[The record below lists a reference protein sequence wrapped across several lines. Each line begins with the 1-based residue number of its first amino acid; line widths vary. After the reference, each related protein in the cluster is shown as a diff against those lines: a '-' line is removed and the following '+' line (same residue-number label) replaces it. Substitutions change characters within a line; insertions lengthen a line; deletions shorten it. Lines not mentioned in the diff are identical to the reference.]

1 MPFAAMTRNR
11 ILLIGVALL
20 AGLLG
25 AGFVFLKSQPASRV
39 LPPEFVRSIETSAET
54 LTMVRFGPEGKSLLA
69 GGATG
74 EVVSVTLE
82 PDRVRQL
89 APPTD
94 DPLTCLAESPDG
106 LILAG
111 AASGRLRGWERPEL
125 KTTPVSS
132 PKLAVTAVAFGIER
146 TERRMVLGLSDGRI
160 VISSPEGEQV
170 RQTKH
175 RGVKSLVMTPDGTT
189 LISSGSEGLILWSDS
204 ETGSLIG
211 EFKGHRTEVASL
223 VLSPD
228 GTLIASG
235 DWNGAVKILDVRTRE
250 EVASVQQP
258 DAVSG
263 LVWNGERLI
272 SASWDGW
279 IRSWRVESGKLID
292 EHSFDT
298 GAPIH
303 SLAVSPDGSLAATV
317 HGSASVDLWQLVS
330 GH

>member
-1 MPFAAMTRNR
+1 MTRNR
-11 ILLIGVALL
+11 ILLIGVVLL
-20 AGLLG
+20 TGLLG
-25 AGFVFLKSQPASRV
+25 AGFVFLKSQPASRT
-39 LPPEFVRSIETSAET
+39 LPSEFVRPIETSAGT

-82 PDRVRQL
+82 PDRVQQL

-94 DPLTCLAESPDG
+94 DSLTCLAESPDG

-111 AASGRLRGWERPEL
+111 AASGRLRAWERPEL
-125 KTTPVSS
+125 TPTPVSS
-132 PKLAVTAVAFGIER
+132 PKLAVSAVAFGIER

-160 VISSPEGEQV
+160 VITSPEGEKIQ
-170 RQTKH
+170 QTKH
-175 RGVKSLVMTPDGTT
+175 RGVKSLLMTPDGPT
-189 LISSGSEGLILWSDS
+189 LISSGSEGLILWSDA

-211 EFKGHRTEVASL
+211 EFEGHRTEVASL

-228 GTLIASG
+228 GTQVASG
-235 DWNGAVKILDVRTRE
+235 DWNGEIKVLDVRTRE

-279 IRSWRVESGKLID
+279 IRSWRVASGKLAED
-292 EHSFDT
+292 HSFDS

-303 SLAVSPDGSLAATV
+303 SLAVSPDGSLAATT
-317 HGSASVDLWQLVS
+317 HGSANIDLWQLSS

>member
-1 MPFAAMTRNR
+1 MTRNR

-20 AGLLG
+20 VGLLG
-25 AGFVFLKSQPASRV
+25 AGVAFFRSQPASRV

-74 EVVSVTLE
+74 EVVSVALE
-82 PDRVRQL
+82 PDRVQQL
-89 APPTD
+89 APPLD

-111 AASGRLRGWERPEL
+111 AASGRLRAWERPQL

-146 TERRMVLGLSDGRI
+146 SERRMVLGLSDGRI
-160 VISSPEGEQV
+160 VITSPEGEQV

-175 RGVKSLVMTPDGTT
+175 RGVKSLLMTSDGAT

-204 ETGSLIG
+204 ETGSLLG
-211 EFKGHRTEVASL
+211 EFKGHRAGVASL

-228 GTLIASG
+228 GTRIASG
-235 DWNGAVKILDVRTRE
+235 DWNGEIKVLEVRTRE

-263 LVWNGERLI
+263 LVWNGERLT

-279 IRSWRVESGKLID
+279 IRSWRVETGKLID

-303 SLAVSPDGSLAATV
+303 SLAVSPDDSLAATA
-317 HGSASVDLWQLVS
+317 HGSASIDLWKCS
-330 GH
+330 AEH

>member
-1 MPFAAMTRNR
+1 M
-11 ILLIGVALL
+11 LGV
-20 AGLLG
+20 GV
-25 AGFVFLKSQPASRV
+25 VFFRSQPASRE

-82 PDRVRQL
+82 PDRVQQL
-89 APPTD
+89 APATD

-111 AASGRLRGWERPEL
+111 AASGRLRAWERPEL

-160 VISSPEGEQV
+160 LITSPDGEQIQ
-170 RQTKH
+170 QTKH
-175 RGVKSLVMTPDGTT
+175 RGVKSLLMTPDGAT

-211 EFKGHRTEVASL
+211 EFKGHRAEVASL

-228 GTLIASG
+228 GTQIASG
-235 DWNGAVKILDVRTRE
+235 DWNGEIKVLDVRTRG

-279 IRSWRVESGKLID
+279 IRSWRLGSGKLIGD
-292 EHSFDT
+292 HSFDT

-303 SLAVSPDGSLAATV
+303 SLAVSPDGSLAATA
-317 HGSASVDLWQLVS
+317 HGSARVDLWKCNTER
-330 GH
+330 